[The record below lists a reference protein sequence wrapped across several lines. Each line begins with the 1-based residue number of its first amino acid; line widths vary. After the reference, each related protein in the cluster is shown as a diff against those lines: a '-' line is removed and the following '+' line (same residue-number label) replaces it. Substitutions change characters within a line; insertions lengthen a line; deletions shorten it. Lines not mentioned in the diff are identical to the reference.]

1 MKAPTEVVGPACRFD
16 SSDWDVFTTKIPRI
30 TMRQTTDGDR
40 NLIITEVMRDLL
52 RIIDRVRIQPDL
64 DRFELP
70 GLQQPVLRVVNLFAE
85 Q

>member
-1 MKAPTEVVGPACRFD
+1 MKSPTEVVGPACRFD

-30 TMRQTTDGDR
+30 TMGQTADGDR

-52 RIIDRVRIQPDL
+52 RIIDGVRIQPDF

-70 GLQQPVLRVVNLFAE
+70 GLQQAVLCIMHLFAE